1 MALHHAIL
9 HTLVGGHFVPPMIG
23 LLSIYSNGILLPG
36 STFIYETEH
45 MILNRFIEEQA
56 ENKFD
61 LIIIGGGIT
70 GAAVA
75 YTTAASGL
83 SVALF
88 EKKDYGGAT
97 SAATSKLIHG
107 GLRYL
112 ANMEIRLV
120 RESLRERRIL
130 GNIAPNLVYPLPFIL
145 PNYKRRKGNTW
156 KIPLGMVLYDLLSYD
171 KKDTWDKSKQLP
183 NHKIISHSQTIILE
197 PNVKKENLLNAVFF
211 FDCQSISPE
220 RLTLAFIKS
229 AAEYGAEVSN
239 YASVEAIKC
248 DAENNITGVEVKDIF
263 SGETKDF
270 CSNLIIN
277 CGGPWTDNILN
288 HAAKRNL
295 PAYKVRRSEGI
306 HIITKKIAGDHVVS
320 LQTKDG
326 RHMMIMP
333 WRGHSLIGTTDK
345 EYSGKP
351 DDYKVSKESLNEV
364 VKSVNENFE
373 KKISRSDIKYAYGGL
388 RSLVDGQ
395 TKNSYRASRKYKVYN
410 NAVDGIEGM
419 ITVEGGKFTTSRNLA
434 IEVLKLVSKKLK
446 KPLSDSVTKNFY
458 LSGCEIKD
466 MKQFMIIQH
475 LNYTDFSKQTIE
487 YVSRNYGTDSDV
499 VFKIARDN
507 PQFAEVISHDG
518 EILAEIVYAIKNECA
533 KTLKDIML
541 RRTGTGTLGNPG
553 KDIIE
558 KITCIAAEM
567 LDWDNF
573 RNEEE
578 IASMMKV
585 YEFR

>member
-1 MALHHAIL
+1 
-9 HTLVGGHFVPPMIG
+9 
-23 LLSIYSNGILLPG
+23 
-36 STFIYETEH
+36 
-45 MILNRFIEEQA
+45 MILKRYIEDHVG
-56 ENKFD
+56 NKFD
-61 LIIIGGGIT
+61 LIVIGGGIT

-75 YTTAASGL
+75 YSAAASGL

-88 EKKDYGGAT
+88 EKNDYGSAT

-112 ANMEIRLV
+112 ANMEFRLV

-145 PNYKRRKGNTW
+145 PNYKRGKGNIW
-156 KIPLGMVLYDLLSYD
+156 KILLGMVLYDLLSYD

-197 PNVKKENLLNAVFF
+197 PNVKKENLLNAAFF

-239 YASVEAIKC
+239 YASVEAVKF
-248 DAENNITGVEVKDIF
+248 DAESKITGIEVIDIF
-263 SGETKDF
+263 SGEKKDF
-270 CSNLIIN
+270 YTNLIIN

-295 PAYKVRRSEGI
+295 PAYKVKRSEGI

-345 EYSGKP
+345 EYSGNP
-351 DDYKVSKESLNEV
+351 DDYKVSKESLYEV
-364 VKSVNENFE
+364 VKSVNENFG

-388 RSLVDGQ
+388 RSLVDDK
-395 TKNSYRASRKYKVYN
+395 TKNSYRASRKYKVYD
-410 NAVDGIEGM
+410 NAIDGIEGM

-466 MKQFMIIQH
+466 MKQFMITQH
-475 LNYTDFSKQTIE
+475 LNYTDFNRLTIE
-487 YVSRNYGTDSDV
+487 YVSRNYGSDSDV
-499 VFKIARDN
+499 IFKIARDN
-507 PQFAEVISHDG
+507 SRFAEVISHDG
-518 EILAEIVYAIKNECA
+518 EILAEIVYAIKYENA
-533 KTLKDIML
+533 KTLTDIML
-541 RRTGTGTLGNPG
+541 RRTGIGTLGNPG

-558 KITCIAAEM
+558 KIIKLAAEM
-567 LDWDNF
+567 LNWDKK
-573 RNEEE
+573 RIEVENE
-578 IASMMKV
+578 SVKRV
-585 YEFR
+585 YELY